1 MEQRNT
7 AMERAA
13 FIGKLINVE
22 LLGPEDIDDI
32 ARAATEFRRLNNSRV
47 YNEIFARIRKERGFS
62 AEKRAPFYLELCN
75 KWGCRIGGRVR
86 EEALKAI
93 PEAERLVGKIDKSLE
108 RIERPD
114 YALLIKPVE
123 LLMGAKGLGITSTS
137 KILSLAKPELYM
149 MIDQLTCHELGFANN
164 SVGYF
169 HYLLFM
175 RDVARRIR
183 QLAQEVGIEDLEAYL
198 KPSDREW
205 KAPLA
210 IYMDEWNWMNIT
222 YKGP

>member
-1 MEQRNT
+1 M
-7 AMERAA
+7 
-13 FIGKLINVE
+13 
-22 LLGPEDIDDI
+22 
-32 ARAATEFRRLNNSRV
+32 
-47 YNEIFARIRKERGFS
+47 
-62 AEKRAPFYLELCN
+62 
-75 KWGCRIGGRVR
+75 R